1 MQDGY
6 TGMNERVDYSIKPR
20 IKRHRSELMKES
32 EWRERPGLYISE
44 HIAQRI
50 TERHMQRDIPI
61 IGALIK
67 RFYADVF
74 LKTTYSTRSY
84 RVSYRKMSVCFKI
97 FTGAVSGER
106 QVAITTTFEGESD
119 YYTDETIILK

>member
-1 MQDGY
+1 MTQ
-6 TGMNERVDYSIKPR
+6 VDYSLKPR
-20 IKRHRSELMKES
+20 IKRHRHELLTET
-32 EWRERPGLYISE
+32 EWRSRPGLYISE

-50 TERHMQRDIPI
+50 TERHMQRDIPV
-61 IGALIK
+61 IGAMIK
-67 RFYADVF
+67 RFYSDVF
-74 LKTTYSTRSY
+74 MKTTYSSRSY
-84 RVSYRKMSVCFKI
+84 RVSWRKLSVCFRV